1 MKIGVTARG
10 TELTSGV
17 DPRFGRARYFI
28 VFDTE
33 TEEVRAVDNT
43 VNLNA
48 MQGAGVQAAEGVARE
63 EVQALVTGH
72 CGPKAFRV
80 LQAAGIRVFTGAEG
94 TVAEAIESFQNGGL
108 DEAAGPD
115 VEGHW

>member
-33 TEEVRAVDNT
+33 TEEVRAVDNA

-48 MQGAGVQAAEGVARE
+48 VQGAGVQAAECVTRE
-63 EVQALVTGH
+63 GVQALVTGH

-80 LQAAGIRVFTGAEG
+80 LRAAGIRVFTGAEG
-94 TVAEAIESFQNGGL
+94 TVADAIDRFSSGGL

-115 VEGHW
+115 VERHW